1 MQTLPSP
8 PAPPICRR
16 GLCLVLAA
24 PSGAGK
30 STISRALLAADSQLT
45 LSISATTRAPRTGE
59 QEGTHYFF
67 CDQPAFDGMARSGE
81 LLEHATVF
89 GRSYGTP
96 RAPVLASLSAGRD
109 VLFDIDW
116 QGFRQLRGAIGEDT
130 IGVFILPPSLEAL
143 RARLTGRDDAADQVA
158 ARMAEAG
165 AEISHWHEFDHLV
178 LNDDLPAAI
187 AEVLAILHA
196 GRSARARRPDLAA
209 RAQAMAAN

>member
-1 MQTLPSP
+1 MQTKPPP
-8 PAPPICRR
+8 PAPRHARR

-30 STISRALLAADSQLT
+30 STIARALLAADQQIT
-45 LSISATTRAPRTGE
+45 LSISATTRAPRAGE
-59 QEGTHYFF
+59 QDGVHYYFR
-67 CDQPAFDGMARSGE
+67 DQASFDRMAEAGE

-96 RAPVLASLSAGRD
+96 RAPVLASLSTGRD

-116 QGFRQLRGAIGEDT
+116 QGFRQLRGAIGADT
-130 IGVFILPPSLEAL
+130 IGVFILPPSLDAL
-143 RARLTGRDDAADQVA
+143 RARLTGREDSPDQVA
-158 ARMAEAG
+158 ARMAEAR

-196 GRSARARRPDLAA
+196 GRSAPARRPDLAA
-209 RAQAMAAN
+209 LAGAMAAS